1 MNYQRVV
8 IKVGSSTLTA
18 GGRHISPPRVIDL
31 VKAICQL
38 KQSGI
43 QVLLVSSGA
52 IAAGREALGYPELPK
67 FIPAKQML
75 AAIGQPR
82 LMEMYERFFAIYEEK
97 VAQVLLTRADLTD
110 RRRYLNARST
120 LEALIHQSVIPIINE
135 NDTVAT
141 EEIRF
146 GDNDN
151 LSAQVASLIEAD
163 LLILLTDQD
172 GVYDQD
178 PRRNPHARLFGR
190 IESAEIPPE
199 MWAAAG
205 GSVSGVGTGGMITK
219 LQAADLARR
228 SGCAVVVASGSVPLN
243 ILRIVNNEPIGT
255 YFSPVLNKIEAR
267 KRYILTAAK
276 GNGQI
281 YIDAGAELA
290 LIRGRSLLPIGITKV
305 SGDFER
311 GDAVEVLCGKA
322 SSVAMGITNY
332 AARDLEK
339 LIGHQ
344 STEIETILGYTY
356 GDEVIH
362 RNNLVMIQSIERNC
376 NG

>member
-18 GGRHISPPRVIDL
+18 GGRHISLPRVVDL
-31 VKAICQL
+31 VKALCQL
-38 KQSGI
+38 KQSGV

-52 IAAGREALGYPELPK
+52 IVAGREALGFPELPK

-120 LEALIHQSVIPIINE
+120 LEALLSQSVIPIINE

-178 PRRNPHARLFGR
+178 PRQNPQANLYHRVD
-190 IESAEIPPE
+190 SSEIPSS

-205 GSVSGVGTGGMITK
+205 GSVSGVGTGGMLTK

-228 SGCAVVVASGSVPLN
+228 SGCAVVIASGTDPFN
-243 ILRIVNNEPIGT
+243 IMRIANNESTGT
-255 YFSPVLNKIEAR
+255 FFSPISNKIEAR
-267 KRYILTAAK
+267 KRYILTAGK
-276 GNGQI
+276 RNGQI
-281 YIDAGAELA
+281 FIDAGAEKA
-290 LIRGRSLLPIGITKV
+290 LLRGRSLLPIGITGV
-305 SGDFER
+305 AGDFER
-311 GDAVEVLCGKA
+311 GDAVEIVCGHEKL
-322 SSVAMGITNY
+322 VAMGITNY
-332 AARDLEK
+332 TARDLGQ
-339 LIGHQ
+339 LIGRQ
-344 STEIETILGYTY
+344 SFEIESILGYTY
-356 GDEVIH
+356 GDEVVH
-362 RNNLVMIQSIERNC
+362 RNNLVMIQSAERNC
-376 NG
+376 DD

>member
-1 MNYQRVV
+1 MNYQRIV
-8 IKVGSSTLTA
+8 IKVGSSTLTS
-18 GGRHISPPRVIDL
+18 GGRHISLPRVVDL

-38 KQSGI
+38 KQNGP

-52 IAAGREALGYPELPK
+52 IAAGREALGFPEFPK

-120 LEALIHQSVIPIINE
+120 LEALLSQSVIPIINE

-178 PRRNPHARLFGR
+178 PRQNPQANLYHRV
-190 IESAEIPPE
+190 ESSEIPSS

-205 GSVSGVGTGGMITK
+205 GSGSGVGTGGMLTK

-228 SGCAVVVASGSVPLN
+228 SGCAVVIASGNNSSN
-243 ILRIVNNEPIGT
+243 ILRIANNESTGT
-255 YFSPVLNKIEAR
+255 YFSPVINKIEAR
-267 KRYILTAAK
+267 KRYIMTA
-276 GNGQI
+276 GRQNGQI
-281 YIDAGAELA
+281 FIDAGAEKA
-290 LIRGRSLLPIGITKV
+290 LLQGKSLLAIGVTKV
-305 SGDFER
+305 AGEFER
-311 GDAVEVLCGKA
+311 GDAVEIICGQAKL
-322 SSVAMGITNY
+322 VAMGITNY
-332 AARDLEK
+332 AARDLK
-339 LIGHQ
+339 QLVGHQ
-344 STEIETILGYTY
+344 SSEIESILGYTY
-356 GDEVIH
+356 GDEVVH
-362 RNNLVMIQSIERNC
+362 RNNLVMIQSAERNC
-376 NG
+376 DD